1 MEAMLEEWDAKETSE
16 HYDDGDASSDS
27 EGGDEEDDGDAEAR
41 LAALKRSMATAG
53 GDSDES
59 ESAVSAAASE
69 ESESEE
75 EEAVEEEISE
85 EEVEEEV
92 EVSEEEESEDEAEE
106 DVEEEEEEE
115 AAAPVEDDDDGEV
128 IDDGD
133 ITDTLKKKPKKKKE
147 KVKVKKLSEEIDPND
162 AEAVEMAKL
171 LGDWGVDDDDDAD
184 DDDDDDDDEESDASE
199 REVVLDDGVIDH
211 IVLAA
216 PDLDE
221 AMSNFEKMTGI
232 APKVAG
238 TINGLGI
245 KCARI
250 SFNDS
255 SYLEIIAPDPKGP
268 GPIGNLIKSRGIK
281 ELTPFHFAIRSSK
294 AEDLKTEVKQFGYVP
309 DHITMF
315 GGTKDGVPKKWEVRC
330 RRHGATA
337 IISCLIII
345 YSITLCVLLLVN
357 SKLFNRCFSSTA
369 TSSEVS
375 APSLSTGPTRTTP
388 VRYVTFHQWFTWTRY
403 TTLFT
408 PHTFLACREY
418 IPDAPRGGQAQKV

>member
-1 MEAMLEEWDAKETSE
+1 MSDSSSSASSEDSDSSNNGHNEVDMEAMLEEWDAKETSE

-27 EGGDEEDDGDAEAR
+27 EGGDEDDDEDAEAR

-75 EEAVEEEISE
+75 EEEVEEEVEVSE

-92 EVSEEEESEDEAEE
+92 EVSEEEESE
-106 DVEEEEEEE
+106 EEEEEEE
-115 AAAPVEDDDDGEV
+115 DFEDEAPVEDDDDGEV

-133 ITDTLKKKPKKKKE
+133 ITDTLKKKPKKKKD

-171 LGDWGVDDDDDAD
+171 LGDWGVDDDDDED

-199 REVVLDDGVIDH
+199 REVNLEDGVIDH

-315 GGTKDGVPKKWEVRC
+315 GGTKDGVPKKWEV
-330 RRHGATA
+330 
-337 IISCLIII
+337 S
-345 YSITLCVLLLVN
+345 
-357 SKLFNRCFSSTA
+357 
-369 TSSEVS
+369 
-375 APSLSTGPTRTTP
+375 
-388 VRYVTFHQWFTWTRY
+388 W
-403 TTLFT
+403 
-408 PHTFLACREY
+408 
-418 IPDAPRGGQAQKV
+418 